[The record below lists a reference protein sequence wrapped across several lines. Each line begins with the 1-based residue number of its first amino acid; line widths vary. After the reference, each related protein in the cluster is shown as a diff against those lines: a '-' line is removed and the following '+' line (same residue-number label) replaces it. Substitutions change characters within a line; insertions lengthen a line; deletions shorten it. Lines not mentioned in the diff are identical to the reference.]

1 MKIEYTLKRD
11 AGIDK
16 GLIKTCDAGF
26 KAMQSMLVRTAWLTN
41 KPLTPL
47 MWILTRFY
55 KRTISKDKI
64 SYDFFL
70 LKG

>member
-16 GLIKTCDAGF
+16 DLIKNCDAGF
-26 KAMQSMLVRTAWLTN
+26 KAMQSILVRTAWLTN

-64 SYDFFL
+64 SYDLFL
-70 LKG
+70 LKS